1 VRIAYVYDVIHPYV
15 PGGVQKRIWE
25 LSRRLV
31 ARGHEV
37 TVFGMKHWQG
47 EDVIC
52 SEGVRLWGVCPPRDL
67 FVNGRRSITEA
78 LYFARKAVPALR
90 REQFDVIDCQNFPYF
105 PCFSAKIASV
115 SKHSPLLITW
125 HEVWGK
131 HWDEY
136 LGGKG
141 FFGKIVER
149 LVGRLSKVNLTGTRH
164 NMRGL
169 LSLGVPESRIK
180 LISIG
185 GISLNHIQGIHP
197 ASERYD
203 IVFAGRLVDSKGP
216 ETLVRAMHCLKE
228 SGCNATAVI
237 VGDGPEREKVEALSR
252 ELRIQDSIRFLG
264 RIEDDD
270 EVISVVKSAKL
281 FVYPACPEGG
291 WSISIIEANAC
302 GIPAVS
308 VRTGPVGTNEVVVD
322 GYNGL
327 LVEKESAEAIAEKI
341 KTILGS
347 DHLRAELGRNA
358 LAFARE
364 QDWDYLADK
373 MVDCYSQAAY
383 QAS

>member
-1 VRIAYVYDVIHPYV
+1 MRIAYVYDVIHPYV
-15 PGGVQKRIWE
+15 SGGVQKRIWE

-31 ARGHEV
+31 TSGHEV
-37 TVFGMKHWQG
+37 TLFGMKHWEG
-47 EDVIC
+47 EDAIY

-67 FVNGRRSITEA
+67 FGNGRRSIGEA
-78 LYFARKAVPALR
+78 LYFARKVLPALQ
-90 REQFDVIDCQNFPYF
+90 REQFDIIDCQNFPYF
-105 PCFSAKIASV
+105 PCFSAKVASV

-131 HWDEY
+131 HWNEY
-136 LGGKG
+136 LGAKG

-149 LVGRLSKVNLTGTRH
+149 LVGRLSKVNLTGTKH

-169 LSLGVPESRIK
+169 ISLGIPESRIK

-185 GISLNHIQGIHP
+185 GISLNHIQGIQP

-216 ETLVRAMHCLKE
+216 ETLVRAMHCLKK
-228 SGCNATAVI
+228 SGFNATAVI
-237 VGDGPEREKVEALSR
+237 IGDGPEREKVEALSR
-252 ELRIQDSIRFLG
+252 EFSIQDAIRFLG

-308 VRTGPVGTNEVVVD
+308 VRTGPVGTNEVVID

-327 LVEKESAEAIAEKI
+327 LVEQESAEAIAEKI
-341 KTILGS
+341 KIILES
-347 DHLRAELGRNA
+347 EQLRAELGRNA

-373 MVDCYSQAAY
+373 MADCYSQVAL

>member
-1 VRIAYVYDVIHPYV
+1 MRIAYVYDVIHPYV
-15 PGGVQKRIWE
+15 SGGVQKRIWE

-31 ARGHEV
+31 TRGHEV
-37 TVFGMKHWQG
+37 TLFGMKHWEG
-47 EDVIC
+47 EDEIY
-52 SEGVRLWGVCPPRDL
+52 SEGVRLWGVCPPRGL
-67 FVNGRRSITEA
+67 FVNGRRSISEA
-78 LYFARKAVPALR
+78 LYFGWRVLPALR

-105 PCFSAKIASV
+105 PCFSAKMASV

-136 LGGKG
+136 LGAKG

-197 ASERYD
+197 ASERFD

-216 ETLVRAMHCLKE
+216 ETLVRAMHCLK
-228 SGCNATAVI
+228 SSNFNATAVI
-237 VGDGPEREKVEALSR
+237 IGDGPERQKLEALSR
-252 ELRIQDSIRFLG
+252 ELSIQDTVRFLG

-308 VRTGPVGTNEVVVD
+308 VRTGPVGTNEVVID

-347 DHLRAELGRNA
+347 EQLRAELGRNA